1 MNASPRFHWTVQR
14 PGANIAVND
23 RASLCPAKRDKP
35 AKAACNRTGK
45 DLIRRKLETI
55 QKVNKMKYDNSI
67 VQTTFH
73 SPLGEMI
80 IAATDKG
87 LAGTWFAGQ
96 RHLPPQLV
104 KPYVWPENPDH
115 PVLKQTIAQLTEYYA
130 GTRTTLT
137 CRWTWATARPSS
149 NRCGRRCWPS
159 RKAAP

>member
-1 MNASPRFHWTVQR
+1 MIE
-14 PGANIAVND
+14 PGFARN
-23 RASLCPAKRDKP
+23 KRQVRYSQSSFMG
-35 AKAACNRTGK
+35 RTGK
-45 DLIRRKLETI
+45 DLIRQKLETI

-104 KPYVWPENPDH
+104 KPYVWPENPEH

-130 GTRTTLT
+130 GTRTEL
-137 CRWTWATARPSS
+137 
-149 NRCGRRCWPS
+149 
-159 RKAAP
+159 